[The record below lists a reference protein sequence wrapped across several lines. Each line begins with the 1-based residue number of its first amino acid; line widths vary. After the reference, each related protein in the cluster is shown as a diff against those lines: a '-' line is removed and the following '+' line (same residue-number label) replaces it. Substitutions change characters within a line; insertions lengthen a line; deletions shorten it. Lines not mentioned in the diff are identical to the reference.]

1 MDVPSLLVLGVLDG
15 FNVCSLSLLTLF
27 LSLLY
32 TANAPRRTI
41 ILLGG
46 IYIFSVFASYF
57 LTGLGILLLAVN
69 IPVVPHFLSRVAAAI
84 MIFIGLANILNYLR
98 PGLINLNFA
107 PSVGRRAIAYMQG
120 GGVASTAIA
129 GLLVGV
135 HNFPCACTGGIYP
148 MVITL
153 IADVPLRIPY
163 LLIYNLMFIL
173 PLSTILYTC
182 SNKAVTL
189 RVRRWQQANRGKTL
203 FVVGLVMVTAGF
215 MILLAIA
222 LGAA

>member
-41 ILLGG
+41 LLLGG
-46 IYIFSVFASYF
+46 IYILSVFASYF

-69 IPVVPHFLSRVAAAI
+69 IPVVPHFLSRIAAAI
-84 MIFIGLANILNYLR
+84 MIFIGLANILNYVR

-107 PSVGRRAIAYMQG
+107 PAVGRRAVTYLQG
-120 GGVASTAIA
+120 GGVASTAVA

-148 MVITL
+148 MVIAL
-153 IADVPLRIPY
+153 IAEVPLRIPY
-163 LLIYNLMFIL
+163 LLVYNLMFVL
-173 PLSTILYTC
+173 PLTAILYTC
-182 SNKAVTL
+182 SSKTVTVK
-189 RVRRWQQANRGKTL
+189 VRRWQQANRGKTL

-215 MILLAIA
+215 LILLAIA